1 MRLPLHT
8 RYTDYD
14 TKGHVNNA
22 AYLTYFEIARA
33 AAWVEAVGGD
43 ADFPFVVAAA
53 AVRYASP
60 ARLGEA
66 LEIEV
71 EAGEV
76 RTKAWVWRYRVRASA
91 SGRLVAEGETTQ
103 VMYDYAAAASVPIP
117 DGLRARLASLT
128 PAAPPLTHGA

>member
-8 RYTDYD
+8 RYSDYD
-14 TKGHVNNA
+14 SKGHVNNA

-33 AAWVEAVGGD
+33 ALWVDVLGGS

-60 ARLGEA
+60 ARLGEP
-66 LEIEV
+66 LDVEI

-76 RTKAWVWRYRVRASA
+76 RTKAWVWRYRVRERTT
-91 SGRLVAEGETTQ
+91 GRLIAEGETTQ
-103 VMYDYAAAASVPIP
+103 VMYDYAAGASVAIP
-117 DGLRARLASLT
+117 ERLRAQLGAL
-128 PAAPPLTHGA
+128 PAAPAAAGA

>member
-8 RYTDYD
+8 RYSDYD
-14 TKGHVNNA
+14 SKGHVNNA

-33 AAWVEAVGGD
+33 AAWVDALGGD

-60 ARLGEA
+60 ARLGEP
-66 LEIEV
+66 LDVEV

-76 RTKAWVWRYRVRASA
+76 RTKAWVWRYRVLERTT
-91 SGRLVAEGETTQ
+91 GRLVAEGETTQ
-103 VMYDYAAAASVPIP
+103 VMYDYAANASVPIP
-117 DGLRARLASLT
+117 AALRERLTRLA
-128 PAAPPLTHGA
+128 AAGAGG